1 MNLQE
6 LTKQFLQNE
15 GFCPQETDFGLAF
28 KCEGRNFLLIQDDD
42 DDQYFRLMMPCIFE
56 MTEENEEAVFRALN
70 EVNSSVK
77 VIKAYIMCENEVWL
91 GFEVLV
97 DSTPVVGD
105 FLPRAIAMLNRGAR
119 VFYQAIQEE

>member
-1 MNLQE
+1 MNLKE
-6 LTKQFLQNE
+6 LTQQYLREE
-15 GFCPQETDFGLAF
+15 GFCPQETEFGLAF
-28 KCEGRNFLLIQDDD
+28 KCEGKNFLFIHDDD
-42 DDQYFRLMMPCIFE
+42 DEQYFRLMMPCIFE
-56 MTEENEEAVFRALN
+56 MTDENQEAVYQALN

-105 FLPRAIAMLNRGAR
+105 FMPRAIAMLNGGAR
-119 VFYQAIQEE
+119 KFFQAMLEG

>member
-6 LTKQFLQNE
+6 MMKQFLQEE
-15 GFCPQETDFGLAF
+15 GFCPKETDFGLAF
-28 KCEGRNFLLIQDDD
+28 KCEGKNYLFIYDDD
-42 DDQYFRLMMPCIFE
+42 DAQYFRLMMPCIYE
-56 MTEENEEAVFRALN
+56 TTEENEDEVFRAMN

-105 FLPRAIAMLNRGAR
+105 FVPRAIGMLNGGAR
-119 VFYQAIQEE
+119 KFFQALQEG

>member
-1 MNLQE
+1 MNLKE
-6 LTKQFLQNE
+6 LTLQYLQQE
-15 GFCPQETDFGLAF
+15 GFCPQETKFGLAF
-28 KCEGRNFLLIQDDD
+28 KCEGKNFLLIHDDD

-56 MTEENEEAVFRALN
+56 MTDDNKEAVLQALN

-105 FLPRAIAMLNRGAR
+105 FVPRAISMLNSGAR
-119 VFYQAIQEE
+119 KFFQAMMEG